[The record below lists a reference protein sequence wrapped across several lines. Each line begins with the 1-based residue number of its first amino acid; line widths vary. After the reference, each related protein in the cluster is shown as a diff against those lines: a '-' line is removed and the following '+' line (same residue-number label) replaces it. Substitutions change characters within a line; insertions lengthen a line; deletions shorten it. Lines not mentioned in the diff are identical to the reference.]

1 MIFNFICCLWQILL
15 PPSFKSGQFV
25 SQLCCIIFTS
35 PTFSFSPSHHPCNF
49 SNLRL
54 VTYLIPASAEIF
66 IVCIWPEYLVGLLL
80 VFCHRNFCLYL
91 LGNLGDHSTT
101 HPSMHSYMAVLVI
114 YSPLSSIFPVL
125 LILAKRHLIHLP
137 CQIIYQVLSMHAA
150 IINNQDLVQAFLFL
164 VYTPYKLTGVFLEA

>member
-15 PPSFKSGQFV
+15 PLSFKSGQFV

-35 PTFSFSPSHHPCNF
+35 PTFSFSPSHQPCNF

-66 IVCIWPEYLVGLLL
+66 IVCIWLEYLVGLLL

-91 LGNLGDHSTT
+91 LGNFGDHSTT

-125 LILAKRHLIHLP
+125 LILAKKSHP
-137 CQIIYQVLSMHAA
+137 SSLSDY
-150 IINNQDLVQAFLFL
+150 ILST
-164 VYTPYKLTGVFLEA
+164 VYACSYNK

>member
-1 MIFNFICCLWQILL
+1 M
-15 PPSFKSGQFV
+15 
-25 SQLCCIIFTS
+25 
-35 PTFSFSPSHHPCNF
+35 
-49 SNLRL
+49 
-54 VTYLIPASAEIF
+54 
-66 IVCIWPEYLVGLLL
+66 GLLL